1 MAKRRSPKKKRGDPK
16 KLLKAIQTDTRRLDA
31 KRFDKVT
38 GKFGEAEEVRIRAAI
53 TRLKKN
59 FKDLSQCYF
68 PFEFG
73 RPK

>member
-1 MAKRRSPKKKRGDPK
+1 MAARRDPRKILKTIQAETKK
-16 KLLKAIQTDTRRLDA
+16 LDA
-31 KRFDKVT
+31 KRFDKAT
-38 GKFGEAEEVRIRAAI
+38 GKFDKAEEIRIRAAI
-53 TRLKKN
+53 ERLKKN